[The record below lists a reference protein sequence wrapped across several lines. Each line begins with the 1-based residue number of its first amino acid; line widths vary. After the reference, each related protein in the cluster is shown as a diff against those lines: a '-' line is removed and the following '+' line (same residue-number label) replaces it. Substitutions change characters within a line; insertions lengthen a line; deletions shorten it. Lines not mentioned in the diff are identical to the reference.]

1 MFRQRQQLGCAAASL
16 LVATDTLHK
25 SLRAARTHPLVL
37 CEFTELFIITKQDD
51 QSQHTTRRA
60 KINATG
66 FGPWRS
72 RGCPIGSSWP
82 SRVRSRRRNERL
94 GARTQ
99 RAAKAACRA
108 GRAGR
113 VGSVEGCGSLQPTT
127 RGGPARGCGLIAS
140 RAGSVEG
147 CGSSQPTTRGGP
159 ARGRG
164 LIASRA
170 GSSVEWRSFEPSG
183 SKKTARGCPA
193 RGSARAAALARCS
206 AECPQPVAPRP
217 QEACK
222 RAYVSQT

>member
-1 MFRQRQQLGCAAASL
+1 MPLA
-16 LVATDTLHK
+16 
-25 SLRAARTHPLVL
+25 LVL
-37 CEFTELFIITKQDD
+37 GGRVVVRPRP
-51 QSQHTTRRA
+51 RR
-60 KINATG
+60 
-66 FGPWRS
+66 RS
-72 RGCPIGSSWP
+72 RC
-82 SRVRSRRRNERL
+82 RNERL

-127 RGGPARGCGLIAS
+127 RGGPARGC
-140 RAGSVEG
+140 
-147 CGSSQPTTRGGP
+147 
-159 ARGRG
+159 G

-222 RAYVSQT
+222 RADVSQTRAPLRPHTACGDVRPQMDALVGSAPWKGAPNHAV